1 MAKLKAEHVVVDAVA
16 FFKNVQLQDVA
27 ESVHTLQA
35 VVNEIRDKATRQ
47 RLSVLPYDIKFR
59 EPSSECIQI
68 VSDFARKTGDYQSL
82 SAVDIRVIALAYQLT
97 KEIVGTD
104 GLKKQ
109 PETKI
114 TYSAS
119 KKPIQNAKDIAGFYY
134 PTSKNG
140 PRDSNLQEDDDG
152 TPGTPE
158 DNSTAGDVKLEL
170 SDISSKDEEGVD
182 KMEEGEGEEDERT
195 CDEVTEEDREAGKD
209 FDNEGGQRE
218 GEDNQEEETK
228 MENMMDLRTDQCK
241 DEDITEPSID
251 QKTPIDEAKDA
262 NIGDL
267 NIDEDDGEV
276 IEEDDIEEEDEDDD
290 EMGWITPQN
299 ISQVR
304 EQMGGSGETSLEGIR
319 VGCMTTD
326 FAMQNVLIQIGIPV
340 ISVNGML
347 IKHAKSFVLRC
358 HDCFKVTHDM
368 GKVFCP
374 KCGNKSLDKVTMT
387 IDEDGTRRYHM
398 SRRRPVNTRGLR
410 YALPKPQGGKHASNP
425 VLYPDQRIPQNRD
438 ARRGQKKTNV
448 FDPDFDAMSSPFAT
462 HDVTSRSAQV
472 GVRQIRGQGTGG
484 RRNPNENRRQS
495 KKGKRR

>member
-1 MAKLKAEHVVVDAVA
+1 MAKSKVEHVVVDAVA
-16 FFKNVQLQDVA
+16 FFRQVHLQDVA
-27 ESVHTLQA
+27 ENVHTLRA

-47 RLSVLPYDIKFR
+47 LLAVLPYEIKFR
-59 EPSSECIQI
+59 EPSTECIQI

-97 KEIVGTD
+97 KEYVGVD

-119 KKPIQNAKDIAGFYY
+119 SKPLQKAKDIAGFYY
-134 PTSKNG
+134 PASKDASK
-140 PRDSNLQEDDDG
+140 DSNAEHDKPS
-152 TPGTPE
+152 PGTTE
-158 DNSTAGDVKLEL
+158 DNMRTGDIQLEL
-170 SDISSKDEEGVD
+170 NDQVCKDEEED
-182 KMEEGEGEEDERT
+182 KEKMETTVEGGCGMEDERT
-195 CDEVTEEDREAGKD
+195 CDEVMKEEEGEASVDAGKD
-209 FDNEGGQRE
+209 SE
-218 GEDNQEEETK
+218 EDERRIEEENK
-228 MENMMDLRTDQCK
+228 MEERTDQC
-241 DEDITEPSID
+241 
-251 QKTPIDEAKDA
+251 DEAESKPEQSQSEDA
-262 NIGDL
+262 GIDDTSCDMNDGDEG
-267 NIDEDDGEV
+267 IVEG
-276 IEEDDIEEEDEDDD
+276 EEEEEDDD
-290 EMGWITPQN
+290 EEDNIGWITPQN

-304 EQMGGSGETSLEGIR
+304 EQMAGSGETNLEGIK

-326 FAMQNVLIQIGIPV
+326 FAMQNVLIQLGIPV

-387 IDEDGTRRYHM
+387 IDEDGSRRYHM

-410 YALPKPQGGKHASNP
+410 YNLPKPQGGKHTSNP
-425 VLYPDQRIPQNRD
+425 ILYADQRIPQNRE
-438 ARRGQKKTNV
+438 ARKGNKKTNV
-448 FDPDFDAMSSPFAT
+448 FDPDFDAMGSPFAT
-462 HDVTSRSAQV
+462 HDVTSRSALL
-472 GVRQIRGQGTGG
+472 GVRQLGGQGSGS

>member
-1 MAKLKAEHVVVDAVA
+1 MVKLKAEHVVVDAVA
-16 FFKNVQLQDVA
+16 FFQETIVQLQDVA
-27 ESVHTLQA
+27 ENVHTLQA

-68 VSDFARKTGDYQSL
+68 VTDFARKTGDYQSL

-134 PTSKNG
+134 PRR
-140 PRDSNLQEDDDG
+140 PD
-152 TPGTPE
+152 PGTPE

-170 SDISSKDEEGVD
+170 SDIISKDEEGED
-182 KMEEGEGEEDERT
+182 KMEEGEGKEDERT
-195 CDEVTEEDREAGKD
+195 CDKMTEEDREAGKD
-209 FDNEGGQRE
+209 FDNEGGRRE

-241 DEDITEPSID
+241 DEDITEPSLD

-276 IEEDDIEEEDEDDD
+276 IEEDDVEEEDEDDD